1 MHKTTKQS
9 RLRNTRDTAAEFFGK
24 SERWLWEHS
33 EPRGPIPCI
42 RIGNSV
48 FYDWDRLEQSPAER
62 QAAAGSEATPVC
74 QAIVDDIHALH
85 RKGNT
90 VVEIAGKLHFSESTV
105 LHVIEHCKLPE
116 PQLQWSPISQQ
127 ETEGNES

>member
-1 MHKTTKQS
+1 MYKVTKQS

-33 EPRGPIPCI
+33 KPRGPIPCL
-42 RIGNSV
+42 RLANSV
-48 FYDWDRLEQSPAER
+48 LYDWDRLEQWLAEQQSAARSEVKPAD
-62 QAAAGSEATPVC
+62 

-85 RKGNT
+85 QKGNT
-90 VVEIAGKLHFSESTV
+90 IVEIAGKLHFSESTV
-105 LHVIEHCKLPE
+105 QHVIEHGKLPE

>member
-1 MHKTTKQS
+1 MHKVNKKS
-9 RLRNTRDTAAEFFGK
+9 RLRNARDTAAGFYGK

-48 FYDWDRLEQSPAER
+48 FYDWDRLEQSPAEQ
-62 QAAAGSEATPVC
+62 QAAAESEVATAD
-74 QAIVDDIHALH
+74 QAIIADIQSLY
-85 RKGNT
+85 RNGNT
-90 VVEIAGKLHFSESTV
+90 ITEIARMLHFSESTV
-105 LHVIEHCKLPE
+105 LHVIEHGKLPE